1 MLVKGQAKMNCIFA
15 SQACCSLKEDPIH
28 SFLSTLPLECLP
40 TSHLILPVASG
51 NGTQTHDTNFLYF
64 LPDFL
69 FRLLY
74 RHVPTIRLDAVSGE
88 S

>member
-1 MLVKGQAKMNCIFA
+1 MLVKGQAKMNCIIP
-15 SQACCSLKEDPIH
+15 SQACCSLEDPFH
-28 SFLSTLPLECLP
+28 RFLSALPLECLP
-40 TSHLILPVASG
+40 TSHLSLPVAPG
-51 NGTQTHDTNFLYF
+51 NGTESHETNFKYF

-69 FRLLY
+69 CRLLY